1 MASREKVDGSSPT
14 PEQASIARTVAYLSR
29 ELEGL
34 DSVSPAAEL
43 YAAFIAALE
52 KVYPGQRSD

>member
-1 MASREKVDGSSPT
+1 MESRGKVDGCSPT
-14 PEQASIARTVAYLSR
+14 PEWASVARTVVYLSR

-52 KVYPGQRSD
+52 KVYPA

>member
-1 MASREKVDGSSPT
+1 MEFREKVDGSSP
-14 PEQASIARTVAYLSR
+14 PEQASVARTVVYLSR

-52 KVYPGQRSD
+52 KVYPA